1 MPTAVTGDHP
11 TPLATTGHSPTGHSP
26 TGRPVALVT
35 GATGGMGTAIV
46 AELSST
52 HDVVALGRSSAA
64 LDALAATTGCRTQL
78 LELTDFAAFA
88 SVADALPRVDVLV
101 HAAAI
106 APRLAVAAASV
117 DDWELVLRSNV
128 IAPAEL
134 TRVLLPQLRAAEGT
148 VVFIGSGAGT
158 RAIPGSAV
166 YTASK
171 HALKAIADVLRIDE
185 ASTRLRVATVAPG
198 QTDTPLLRSGNESA
212 GEPYEPEKYIRP
224 SSVADAVRF
233 VVDAPADVHITD
245 IAVRPRRELA

>member
-11 TPLATTGHSPTGHSP
+11 TPLATTGHSP

-46 AELSST
+46 TELSST

-64 LDALAATTGCRTQL
+64 LNALAATTGCRTQL

-117 DDWELVLRSNV
+117 DDWELVLR
-128 IAPAEL
+128 
-134 TRVLLPQLRAAEGT
+134 
-148 VVFIGSGAGT
+148 
-158 RAIPGSAV
+158 
-166 YTASK
+166 
-171 HALKAIADVLRIDE
+171 
-185 ASTRLRVATVAPG
+185 
-198 QTDTPLLRSGNESA
+198 
-212 GEPYEPEKYIRP
+212 
-224 SSVADAVRF
+224 
-233 VVDAPADVHITD
+233 
-245 IAVRPRRELA
+245 